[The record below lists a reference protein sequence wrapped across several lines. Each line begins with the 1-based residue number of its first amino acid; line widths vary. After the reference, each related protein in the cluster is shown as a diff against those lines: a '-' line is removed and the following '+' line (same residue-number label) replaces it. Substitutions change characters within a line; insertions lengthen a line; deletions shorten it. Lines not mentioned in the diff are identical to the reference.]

1 MEPWPTP
8 SLSPISRL
16 LLAGGGAAGPL
27 LCSGHLPRVH
37 GRQGCGPHSG
47 GAWPSLGSSSCTEAT
62 LSHGVCVCGG
72 LWASLLFFLKI
83 AEGRFQLPP
92 APVLLTRGAGVHLP
106 AGCKVGASR
115 RPPPQGVPGSRLRA
129 PRWELPRSGG
139 ARCPCRAVGGW
150 GPQRCGRVGP
160 SCPRLCNRGCWGMQ
174 VPRYYPESLVLCPQA
189 EPTVLGGRQGVGAL
203 LPSLRGS
210 SRPSTLHIPHQG
222 PSLPRASLPHT
233 AVRGSEA
240 WGRGRLQQ

>member
-62 LSHGVCVCGG
+62 LSHGVCVWGG

-115 RPPPQGVPGSRLRA
+115 RPPPPGSAWEQA
-129 PRWELPRSGG
+129 PGPQVGAATLWGG
-139 ARCPCRAVGGW
+139 AVSMPCCRGLGASALWEGGPIMSPALQSGVLGNA
-150 GPQRCGRVGP
+150 GPQ
-160 SCPRLCNRGCWGMQ
+160 
-174 VPRYYPESLVLCPQA
+174 VLP
-189 EPTVLGGRQGVGAL
+189 
-203 LPSLRGS
+203 
-210 SRPSTLHIPHQG
+210 
-222 PSLPRASLPHT
+222 
-233 AVRGSEA
+233 
-240 WGRGRLQQ
+240 